1 MPLCA
6 GVGDPEAVALGVAL
20 GFAARLS
27 NHHCQIAPVVKGVA
41 HSLAKEGGL
50 QSPAP
55 QLRDRRS
62 SSEKSDAIVHT

>member
-1 MPLCA
+1 
-6 GVGDPEAVALGVAL
+6 L